1 MLTREEIK
9 YIRQFAESRRLI
21 LESVS
26 PSNIHEYHKGHTVVT
41 FAKKENEDDTYSYI
55 LLEDIDSIEGPKY
68 TNMDRNIGKMFSQ
81 VLKWLK
87 ETRRE
92 ELPVETKQHNSEW
105 VDYLISAAKDII
117 KNAESIVG
125 TEERCTDLT
134 VSIYIYPGE
143 VPRINVD
150 RNIAVDVGGK

>member
-1 MLTREEIK
+1 MLTVEEIK
-9 YIRQFAESRRLI
+9 YIRQFAESHKLI

-26 PSNIHEYHKGHTVVT
+26 STNIQEYHKGYSVVT
-41 FAKKENEDDTYSYI
+41 FVKKENEDKIFDYI
-55 LLEDIDSIEGPKY
+55 LFEDEVKD
-68 TNMDRNIGKMFSQ
+68 MDRNIEKMFSL
-81 VLKWLK
+81 VLKWLG
-87 ETRRE
+87 ETRRDE
-92 ELPVETKQHNSEW
+92 SSTLETKSHNSEW

-143 VPRINVD
+143 CPRINVD
-150 RNIAVDVGGK
+150 RNIAVDVGGTK

>member
-26 PSNIHEYHKGHTVVT
+26 PTNIHEYHKGHTIVT
-41 FAKKENEDDTYSYI
+41 FAKKENEDDTYVYI
-55 LLEDIDSIEGPKY
+55 LLEDEVKD
-68 TNMDRNIGKMFSQ
+68 MDRNIEKTFSQ
-81 VLKWLK
+81 VIKWLG

-92 ELPVETKQHNSEW
+92 ESPVETKSHNSEW

-143 VPRINVD
+143 CPRINVD